1 MKYLVYMH
9 ITPNDKKYI
18 GITSLKP
25 NVRWNSGYG
34 YSHNTLFFRA
44 IKKYGWNNIE
54 HKILLKNLTKEEAE
68 EKEKELIS
76 MYKTNNNEYGYN
88 IENGGNSI
96 GKLSK
101 ETKRKLSEA
110 HKGKKLS
117 QATKKKIS
125 EGNKGKT
132 ISKEHKKI
140 LSERMKSDN
149 PSKRK
154 EVKDKIKIA
163 HLGKKLTEEHKN
175 KIKIAM
181 LNRRNKS
188 EK

>member
-9 ITPNDKKYI
+9 ITPNNKKYI

-25 NVRWNSGYG
+25 KERWNSGYG

-54 HKILLKNLTKEEAE
+54 HKILYENLSQEEAE
-68 EKEKELIS
+68 QKEIELIS
-76 MYKTNNNEYGYN
+76 TFKTNNSKYGYN
-88 IENGGNSI
+88 IENGGNST

-110 HKGKKLS
+110 HKGKKF
-117 QATKKKIS
+117 TEEHKRKIS

-132 ISKEHKKI
+132 ISNEHKKI
-140 LSERMKSDN
+140 LSEKMKKDN
-149 PSKRK
+149 PSKREDVK
-154 EVKDKIKIA
+154 EKIRKA

-175 KIKIAM
+175 KIKM
-181 LNRRNKS
+181 S
-188 EK
+188 M